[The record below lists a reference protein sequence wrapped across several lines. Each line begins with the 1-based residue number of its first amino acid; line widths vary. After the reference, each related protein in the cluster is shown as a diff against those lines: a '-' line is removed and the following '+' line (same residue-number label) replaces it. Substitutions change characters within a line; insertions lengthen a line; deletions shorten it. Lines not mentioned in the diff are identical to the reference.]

1 MIYTKNLISSQKLR
15 NIQLFGQAIHSI
27 FMGSNAVIEV
37 DKCSNFFY

>member
-15 NIQLFGQAIHSI
+15 NIQLCGQAIHSI
-27 FMGSNAVIEV
+27 FMGSNVIIEV